1 MSWIIIGVASPRRLL
16 NRYRLFTYITRITTL
31 SYTSYSRIIISQVL
45 SFIFLD
51 LYSNYRH
58 FSGNDIRYTKISEKV
73 KRYHR
78 SYTKIYQSFYLRIQ
92 LLIVDWFNKE
102 KKKKEKESRYSNKKQ
117 ALDCKCVRN
126 REISHLSKTWQFL
139 ELKKILLLSLKGN
152 HLDRFR
158 QELLC
163 NWIAHVTAIC
173 RVTEQQR
180 TPPSPRY
187 LTVQV
192 NTAPGRLHPFAVRC
206 SINAPCLSLI
216 L

>member
-1 MSWIIIGVASPRRLL
+1 MASPRRLL

-102 KKKKEKESRYSNKKQ
+102 KKKKRKRRSRYSNKKQ

>member
-1 MSWIIIGVASPRRLL
+1 MASPRRLL

-173 RVTEQQR
+173 RVTEQ
-180 TPPSPRY
+180 
-187 LTVQV
+187 
-192 NTAPGRLHPFAVRC
+192 
-206 SINAPCLSLI
+206 
-216 L
+216 